1 VYVIPELIE
10 IYIRRLQH
18 VTVSAHLHTK
28 GGRIVYKHKLSKY
41 LSSYTIVIPFTQ
53 LFAVL
58 NLMVTSKKI
67 FYMA

>member
-1 VYVIPELIE
+1 MLPD
-10 IYIRRLQH
+10 

-58 NLMVTSKKI
+58 NL
-67 FYMA
+67 